1 MDTEKIIEKLIEW
14 LSDPKGREMFKTI
27 VYVVVPL
34 FLLLAFRRAGRRR
47 PAEKSST
54 AIEPKIRPA
63 EKSSTAIEP
72 KIRPASYDSP
82 STIESLKETMAR
94 ERKKVERELQEVF
107 GRQDTVLSRAKKE
120 FDKST
125 RQKSPRAESP
135 ERNEK
140 KMLQEELLKLFSR
153 R

>member
-1 MDTEKIIEKLIEW
+1 MDTEEIIEKIIKW
-14 LSDPKGREMFKTI
+14 LSDPRGREMFKTI
-27 VYVVVPL
+27 VFLILPIVV
-34 FLLLAFRRAGRRR
+34 LLGLRSAARRKST
-47 PAEKSST
+47 EKSST
-54 AIEPKIRPA
+54 TIKPRVRP
-63 EKSSTAIEP
+63 STHE
-72 KIRPASYDSP
+72 SP
-82 STIESLKETMAR
+82 SSGESLKETMAR